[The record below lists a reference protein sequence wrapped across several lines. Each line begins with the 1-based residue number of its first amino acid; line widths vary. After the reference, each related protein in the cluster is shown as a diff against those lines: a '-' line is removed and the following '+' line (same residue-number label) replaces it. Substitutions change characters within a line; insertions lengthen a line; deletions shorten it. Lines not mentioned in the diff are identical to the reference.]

1 MQLLGRAH
9 PDEGE
14 RNESFMDH
22 RAGTCRCRRYRRGCL
37 RGRCGGRQP
46 RYTDAAGTA
55 SISVAGGSL
64 TVIEAAGGTGWTVL
78 SATGPATHVEVQFSD
93 TLQLVTFS
101 ADLVGDDVVVSLT
114 NVAVEGAP
122 TTVAAAPINVT
133 VITTSHS
140 GSAPG
145 STASQPTTPAPTASP
160 TTPAPA
166 PAAAT
171 PAASTTAAPA
181 TAQPASTS
189 TQPAPAATTAPS
201 GGGDDD
207 DDDGDYEDD
216 DHEDEDHGDD
226 GEEHDDD

>member
-37 RGRCGGRQP
+37 RGRCGGRQ
-46 RYTDAAGTA
+46 
-55 SISVAGGSL
+55 L
-64 TVIEAAGGTGWTVL
+64 TVTEAAGGTGWTVL

-101 ADLVGDDVVVSLT
+101 ADLVGDDVVVSPT